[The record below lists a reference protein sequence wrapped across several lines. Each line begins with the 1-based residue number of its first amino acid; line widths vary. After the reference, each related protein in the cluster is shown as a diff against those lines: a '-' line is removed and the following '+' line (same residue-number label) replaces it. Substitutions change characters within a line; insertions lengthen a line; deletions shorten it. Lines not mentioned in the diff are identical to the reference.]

1 MKFPIRQDITVL
13 PADEPSIFTIYPRT
27 VLERDFIVIT
37 NDNDCYYNDPS
48 KLGFR
53 VKENIGIA
61 VINLRG
67 ITKAN
72 KNTFIK

>member
-1 MKFPIRQDITVL
+1 MIM
-13 PADEPSIFTIYPRT
+13 
-27 VLERDFIVIT
+27 IVIIMIHL
-37 NDNDCYYNDPS
+37 NW
-48 KLGFR
+48 GFR

-61 VINLRG
+61 VINPRG